1 MQLQLEGPDLDE
13 LLARVRRECGPEA
26 RIVQADRVRTGGIA
40 GFFSRERFE
49 VLVEVEDV
57 TDPTELTDPTGLPD
71 PNELPD
77 TSELTEMADRV
88 SRAERF
94 AALRRDSDS
103 DSDEAQTA
111 SPEEPAAAPAAAPGA
126 AAPRAATPPAAAPP
140 ATVRPAVSTESASF
154 REVLTKLTRL
164 SGVEDRSGLPAPGGP
179 VPDGQALTSMVTAVM
194 RLPEPPAARLGD
206 GDVLAL
212 VGETTAAMR
221 LARDVAAETRLPA
234 DAITLVSRGG
244 TTERLPARLRASG
257 PESAAQRRA
266 QWSRRTHPT
275 IVVVDAPLSLR
286 GVQWAAETLIALQ
299 PCTTW
304 AVVEASRKPEDV
316 RAWVERLGRVDALAV
331 DDIDSTADPASV
343 LGVGVPVARLDGRPA
358 TRSAWAGVLA
368 ARLADQGAR

>member
-1 MQLQLEGPDLDE
+1 M
-13 LLARVRRECGPEA
+13 
-26 RIVQADRVRTGGIA
+26 
-40 GFFSRERFE
+40 
-49 VLVEVEDV
+49 
-57 TDPTELTDPTGLPD
+57 
-71 PNELPD
+71 
-77 TSELTEMADRV
+77 
-88 SRAERF
+88 
-94 AALRRDSDS
+94 
-103 DSDEAQTA
+103 
-111 SPEEPAAAPAAAPGA
+111 
-126 AAPRAATPPAAAPP
+126 
-140 ATVRPAVSTESASF
+140 STESASF

-221 LARDVAAETRLPA
+221 LARDVAAETRLPT

-244 TTERLPARLRASG
+244 PTERLPARLRASG

-286 GVQWAAETLIALQ
+286 GVQWAAETLSALQ

-331 DDIDSTADPASV
+331 DDLDSTADPASV
-343 LGVGVPVARLDGRPA
+343 LAVGVPVARLDGRPA